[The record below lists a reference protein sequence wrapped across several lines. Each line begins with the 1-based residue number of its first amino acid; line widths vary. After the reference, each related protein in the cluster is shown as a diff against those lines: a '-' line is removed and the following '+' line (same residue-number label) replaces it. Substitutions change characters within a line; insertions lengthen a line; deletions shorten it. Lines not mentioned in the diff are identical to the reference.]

1 MDAFLSFKFLHVATV
16 IFAVALAVSG
26 EIVLRR
32 VAATRDATAIRTTIE
47 RTKPLGGIA
56 GGLFVLAAVF
66 GLLAA
71 ITGQIDLL
79 RPWLIASYALF
90 AGAFA
95 ISLGVIDPWVGRLE
109 KAVGATAGQDG
120 ASLALADVVNDSRAR
135 AAAWGLQVI
144 IVAIVF
150 LMVVK
155 PLG

>member
-1 MDAFLSFKFLHVATV
+1 MDAFLSLKFLHIVSV

-32 VAATRDATAIRTTIE
+32 VAATGDASAIRIAIA
-47 RTKPLGGIA
+47 RTKPLGPIS
-56 GGLFVLAAVF
+56 GGLFILGLIF
-66 GLLAA
+66 GILAA

-79 RPWLIASYALF
+79 RPWLIASYILF

-109 KAVGATAGQDG
+109 TAAVASAGADAPSATLQ
-120 ASLALADVVNDSRAR
+120 SVVDDPRAR
-135 AAAWGLQVI
+135 VASWGLQVI
-144 IVAIVF
+144 VVMIVF